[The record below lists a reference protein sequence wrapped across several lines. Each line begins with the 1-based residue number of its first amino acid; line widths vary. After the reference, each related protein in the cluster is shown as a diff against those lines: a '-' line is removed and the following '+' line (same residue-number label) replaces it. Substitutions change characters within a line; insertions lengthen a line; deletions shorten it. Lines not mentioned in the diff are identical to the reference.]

1 MLKKKLIF
9 NFKNN
14 NDKNHTFIRGYFLI
28 ISCVFTVTKN
38 VNKLHAYN
46 QYPIQS
52 ATIHNLTI

>member
-14 NDKNHTFIRGYFLI
+14 NDKNYTFIIGYFLI

-38 VNKLHAYN
+38 TNKLHAYN
-46 QYPIQS
+46 Q
-52 ATIHNLTI
+52 